1 MIPRVIHQTWRDA
14 DPPPAFADLTRTW
27 RGLNPGW
34 AWRLWTD
41 ADNREFVAREYP
53 DLLALYDAYPFPIQR
68 VDMVRYLILHRHGG
82 LFVDLDFEAL
92 RPIEPF
98 LGADAVFGCEPDEN
112 CRAPGQARIVSN
124 AFMACAPE
132 HPLLNAVVA
141 ALPGA
146 MQSAVDQRLGRNAA
160 ILESTGP
167 FFLTRCLDAYGG
179 APSVAVLPAK
189 TLYPLGISEI
199 EQLRAQGWTPPLRA
213 RLNGACAVHYHA
225 GTWWR

>member
-14 DPPPAFADLTRTW
+14 HLPPAFARLARTW
-27 RGLNPGW
+27 RDLNPGW

-41 ADNREFVAREYP
+41 VDNREFVAREYP
-53 DLLALYDAYPFPIQR
+53 GLLALYDAYPFPIQR
-68 VDMVRYLILHRHGG
+68 VDMVRYLILQRHGG

-92 RPIEPF
+92 QPIEPF
-98 LGADAVFGCEPDEN
+98 LEADAVFGCELDEN
-112 CRAPGQARIVSN
+112 CRAHGKARIVSN
-124 AFMACAPE
+124 AFMACAPQ
-132 HPLLNAVVA
+132 HPLLDAVVA

-146 MQSAVDQRLGRNAA
+146 MQDAINQGLERNAA

-167 FFLTRCLDAYGG
+167 FFLTRCLDAYDG
-179 APSVAVLPAK
+179 AASVAVLPAE
-189 TLYPLGISEI
+189 TLYPLGVSEI
-199 EQLRAQGWTPPLRA
+199 EQLREQGWSPSLRA